1 MAQIK
6 SVRDFR
12 ADARRRGRLSE
23 FTEPIRVEKNR
34 QSINGGR
41 RSMST
46 HNKIGVLMKTI
57 RYSLTSLI
65 MVLMIA
71 AGENSVAQEWEKV
84 LAAAKKEGRVAMIG
98 PVGADR
104 RDVLVGPFQK
114 KYGITVEYSA
124 DRGSS
129 IGPRL
134 TAERG
139 AGKYL
144 WDVVVTGT
152 TTGLLALL
160 PGGMLDPIDPALI
173 LPHVKDPKQWRG
185 GALEFVD
192 TGKRFLVMTPSQ
204 RGTLFV
210 NPNVTKPQEIKSYKD
225 LLDPKWH
232 KKIVMDD
239 PTRAGPGQATFTF
252 FYLHPE
258 LGPNF
263 IRALAKQEPA
273 ILRDYTQE
281 IDGIAREKYSLLIGV
296 SDIVAEARMKDGL
309 PIAILDPRQIKE
321 GSDVSPGSGGLGF
334 FNRAPHPN
342 AAKVYIN
349 WLLSK
354 EGQEGFA
361 RVNGYISAR
370 LDVPT
375 DHSPWRVPIPGSIKT
390 YTQQALDI
398 KDELTALFKEAF
410 KR

>member
-1 MAQIK
+1 
-6 SVRDFR
+6 
-12 ADARRRGRLSE
+12 
-23 FTEPIRVEKNR
+23 
-34 QSINGGR
+34 
-41 RSMST
+41 
-46 HNKIGVLMKTI
+46 MK
-57 RYSLTSLI
+57 LTLHSLI
-65 MVLMIA
+65 GMITVCLLA
-71 AGENSVAQEWEKV
+71 VGERSFAQEWDKV
-84 LAAAKKEGRVAMIG
+84 LAAAKKEGKVAVIG

-104 RDVLVGPFQK
+104 RDVLVEPFQK
-114 KYGITVEYSA
+114 KYGITVEYFA
-124 DRGSS
+124 DRGSG

-134 TAERG
+134 SAERA
-139 AGKYL
+139 AGQYL
-144 WDVVVTGT
+144 WDVAITGT
-152 TTGLLALL
+152 TTGLLVLL
-160 PGGMLDPIDPALI
+160 PPGMLDPLEPALL
-173 LPHVKDPKQWRG
+173 LPDVKDPRNWRG
-185 GALEFVD
+185 GALEFSD
-192 TGKRFLVMTPSQ
+192 AGKRFLVMTPSQ

-210 NPNVTKPQEIKSYKD
+210 NPKVTKPQEIKSYKD
-225 LLDPKWH
+225 LLNPKWR

-281 IDGIAREKYSLLIGV
+281 IDGIAREKYSVLIGV
-296 SDIVAEARMKDGL
+296 SDIVAEERMKDGL

-321 GSDVSPGSGGLGF
+321 GSDISPGSGGLGF
-334 FNRAPHPN
+334 FNRAPHQN

-361 RVNGYISAR
+361 KVNGYISAR

-390 YTQQALDI
+390 YTQQAIDI
-398 KDELTALFKEAF
+398 KDDLTALFKEAF
-410 KR
+410 GR

>member
-1 MAQIK
+1 MRILPRSRSLVSLLAALSAASAQLC
-6 SVRDFR
+6 F
-12 ADARRRGRLSE
+12 G
-23 FTEPIRVEKNR
+23 
-34 QSINGGR
+34 
-41 RSMST
+41 
-46 HNKIGVLMKTI
+46 
-57 RYSLTSLI
+57 
-65 MVLMIA
+65 
-71 AGENSVAQEWEKV
+71 QEWEKI
-84 LAAAKKEGRVAMIG
+84 LAAGKKEGKVAVIG

-104 RDVLVGPFQK
+104 RDVLVEPFQK
-114 KYGITVEYSA
+114 KYGVTVEYFA
-124 DRGSS
+124 DRGSG

-134 TAERG
+134 STERS
-139 AGKYL
+139 AGQYL
-144 WDVVVTGT
+144 WDAAVTGT
-152 TTGLLALL
+152 TTGMLVLL
-160 PGGMLDPIDPALI
+160 PGGMLDPMEPALV
-173 LPHVKDPKQWRG
+173 LPDVKDPKQWRN

-192 TGKRFLVMTPSQ
+192 PGKRFLVMTPSQ

-210 NPNVTKPQEIKSYKD
+210 NPKVVKPQEIKSYKD
-225 LLDPKWH
+225 LLNPKWR

-281 IDGIAREKYSLLIGV
+281 IDGIAREKYSILIGV
-296 SDIVAEARMKDGL
+296 SDIVAEERMKDGL

-334 FNRAPHPN
+334 FNRAPHQN

-361 RVNGYISAR
+361 KVNGYISAR

-390 YTQQALDI
+390 YTQQAIDI
-398 KDELTALFKEAF
+398 KDDLTALFKEAF
-410 KR
+410 GR

>member
-1 MAQIK
+1 MRIIPLL
-6 SVRDFR
+6 R
-12 ADARRRGRLSE
+12 
-23 FTEPIRVEKNR
+23 
-34 QSINGGR
+34 
-41 RSMST
+41 
-46 HNKIGVLMKTI
+46 
-57 RYSLTSLI
+57 SLI
-65 MVLMIA
+65 MVVAVVA
-71 AGENSVAQEWEKV
+71 AASAEICFGQEWEKV
-84 LAAAKKEGRVAMIG
+84 LAAAKKEGKVAVIG

-104 RDVLVGPFQK
+104 RDVLVEPFQK
-114 KYGITVEYSA
+114 RYGIPVEYFA

-139 AGKYL
+139 AGQYL
-144 WDVVVTGT
+144 WDVAVTGT
-152 TTGLLALL
+152 TTGLLVLL
-160 PGGMLDPIDPALI
+160 PSGMLDPMEPALV
-173 LPHVKDPKQWRG
+173 LSDVKDPKQWRG
-185 GALEFVD
+185 GSLEFVD
-192 TGKRFLVMTPSQ
+192 SGKRFLVMTPSQ

-210 NPNVTKPQEIKSYKD
+210 NPNVVKPQEIKSYKD
-225 LLDPKWH
+225 LLNPKWR

-252 FYLHPE
+252 FYLHPD
-258 LGPNF
+258 LGANF
-263 IRALAKQEPA
+263 IRALAKQEPT

-281 IDGIAREKYSLLIGV
+281 IDGIVREKFSILIGV
-296 SDIVAEARMKDGL
+296 SDIVAEQRLKDGL

-321 GSDVSPGSGGLGF
+321 GSDVSPGSGGLGL

-354 EGQEGFA
+354 EGQAGFA
-361 RVNGYISAR
+361 KVNGYISSR

-390 YTQQALDI
+390 YTQQAIDI

-410 KR
+410 GR

>member
-1 MAQIK
+1 MGAQQTAQVSRSIITEEDK
-6 SVRDFR
+6 NMT
-12 ADARRRGRLSE
+12 RRVFLLLA
-23 FTEPIRVEKNR
+23 FTAWV
-34 QSINGGR
+34 
-41 RSMST
+41 
-46 HNKIGVLMKTI
+46 
-57 RYSLTSLI
+57 SLGHLPT
-65 MVLMIA
+65 A
-71 AGENSVAQEWEKV
+71 AAQEWEKV
-84 LAAAKKEGRVAMIG
+84 LAAAKKEGKVAIIG

-104 RDVLVGPFQK
+104 RDVLVEPFQK
-114 KYGITVEYSA
+114 KYGITVEYFA
-124 DRGSS
+124 DRGSG

-134 TAERG
+134 SAERG
-139 AGKYL
+139 AGQYL
-144 WDVVVTGT
+144 WDAAITGT
-152 TTGLLALL
+152 TTGLLSLL
-160 PGGMLDPIDPALI
+160 PGGMLDPMEPALV
-173 LPHVKDPKQWRG
+173 LPDVKDPKQWRG
-185 GALEFVD
+185 GALDFVD
-192 TGKRFLVMTPSQ
+192 PGRRFLVMTPSQ

-210 NPNVTKPQEIKSYKD
+210 NPKVTKPQEIKSYKD
-225 LLDPKWH
+225 LLNPKWR

-273 ILRDYTQE
+273 ILRDYTQQ
-281 IDGIAREKYSLLIGV
+281 IDGIAREKYSILIGV
-296 SDIVAEARMKDGL
+296 SDIVAEERIKDGL

-334 FNRAPHPN
+334 FNRAPHQN

-361 RVNGYISAR
+361 KVNGYISAR

-390 YTQQALDI
+390 YTQQAIDI
-398 KDELTALFKEAF
+398 KDDLTALFKEAF
-410 KR
+410 GR